1 MRNILVLIFIL
12 SSRAEARVFD
22 FNKESIAAY
31 LRGTGVL
38 SNAGDKA
45 FSGSSG
51 ASTDLEGTVK
61 YNFGGEFGVLF
72 ALASDVSFRAG
83 IELYQTKPVSEGKG
97 KSAAGADWF
106 DLNSTVFSWG
116 PVGTFEAVTW
126 RGAGSR
132 VFIYAGGG
140 YASIT
145 MENEYT
151 MTAAGA
157 TALSAASYTEK
168 SEATAIYGFGGIGWE
183 TVFADATTLAFDVGY
198 RYMPVSKFTY
208 KADTATIQGAKT
220 KGSKVVNDDGSGRT
234 LDMGGATM
242 SVSLRFYIDLI

>member
-1 MRNILVLIFIL
+1 MKSILVLIFIL
-12 SSRAEARVFD
+12 SSSAEARVFD

-31 LRGTGVL
+31 LRGTGAL
-38 SNAGDKA
+38 SNVGDKA
-45 FSGSSG
+45 FSKSSG
-51 ASTDLEGTVK
+51 ALTDVEGSAK
-61 YNFGGEFGVLF
+61 FNFGGEFGVLF
-72 ALASDVSFRAG
+72 ALAPDVSFRAG
-83 IELYQTKPVSEGKG
+83 LELYQAKPVSDGKG
-97 KSAAGADWF
+97 KSSAGVEWF
-106 DLNSTVFSWG
+106 DLNSSVFSWG

-126 RGAGSR
+126 RGGSSR

-168 SEATAIYGFGGIGWE
+168 SEATSIFGFGGIGWE
-183 TVFADATTLAFDVGY
+183 TVFADATTIAFDIGY
-198 RYMPVSKFTY
+198 RYMPISKFTY
-208 KADTATIQGAKT
+208 KADTATIQGAKS
-220 KGSKVVNDDGSGRT
+220 KGGKVVNDDGSGRT